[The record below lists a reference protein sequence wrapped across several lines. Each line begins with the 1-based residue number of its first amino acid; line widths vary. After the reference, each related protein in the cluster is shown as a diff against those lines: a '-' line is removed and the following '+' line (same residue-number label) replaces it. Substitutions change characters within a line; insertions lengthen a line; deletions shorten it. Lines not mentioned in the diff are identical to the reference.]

1 MIDVLSFRFLL
12 ESRTFWRKI
21 ILPVGVQTLVN
32 LVRNCDKSVSSR
44 ISCIPFQWM
53 QMDGLIVEL
62 NHSSCYDMIE
72 QFCDEI
78 QKQLGSLQKH
88 R

>member
-1 MIDVLSFRFLL
+1 MIDVLSFHFPW

-21 ILPVGVQTLVN
+21 ILPVGGQTLVN
-32 LVRNCDKSVSSR
+32 LVRNCDKSVSNR
-44 ISCIPFQWM
+44 ISCISIQWM

-62 NHSSCYDMIE
+62 NHSSCYDMIQ

-88 R
+88 G

>member
-1 MIDVLSFRFLL
+1 
-12 ESRTFWRKI
+12 
-21 ILPVGVQTLVN
+21 
-32 LVRNCDKSVSSR
+32 
-44 ISCIPFQWM
+44 
-53 QMDGLIVEL
+53 MDGLIVEL

-78 QKQLGSLQKH
+78 QKQIGSLQKQ

>member
-44 ISCIPFQWM
+44 ISCIPFRWM

>member
-1 MIDVLSFRFLL
+1 VISQLL
-12 ESRTFWRKI
+12 I
-21 ILPVGVQTLVN
+21 
-32 LVRNCDKSVSSR
+32 
-44 ISCIPFQWM
+44 WM

-78 QKQLGSLQKH
+78 QKQIGSLQKQ

>member
-1 MIDVLSFRFLL
+1 VISQLL
-12 ESRTFWRKI
+12 IWF
-21 ILPVGVQTLVN
+21 PVYTSTG
-32 LVRNCDKSVSSR
+32 
-44 ISCIPFQWM
+44 M

-78 QKQLGSLQKH
+78 QKQLGGLQKQ